1 MHLDFYRV
9 KDHLVIKLFG
19 ELDHHNAMEVRTKI
33 DDKIDREKIY
43 KVIIDFRD
51 VSFMDSSGIGVLINR
66 YKKVIEQGGELYIVN
81 TNERV
86 DKIFTVSGIYK
97 IINKIDSIESIVS
110 NF

>member
-1 MHLDFYRV
+1 MHLDFYIV

-51 VSFMDSSGIGVLINR
+51 VSFMDSSGLGMLINR
-66 YKKVIEQGGELYIVN
+66 YKKVVEHGGELYIVN